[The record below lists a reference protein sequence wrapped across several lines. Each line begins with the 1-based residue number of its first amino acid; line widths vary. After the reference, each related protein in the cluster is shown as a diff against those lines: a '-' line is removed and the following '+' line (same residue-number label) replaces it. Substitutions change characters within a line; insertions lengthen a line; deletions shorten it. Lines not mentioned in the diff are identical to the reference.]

1 MSAKTRYDAARTKFD
16 QMQFNLLTGA
26 EMADIFGDTLFVD
39 PYYAPIGD
47 TSMGVNFCKFD
58 PKVHTLILRNH
69 GLLATAAYSF
79 TEKEGW
85 QKAFDAVARH
95 LADPDIAI
103 VPNHCNDRAKLMEF
117 LTDKT
122 TTSETLKLATA
133 ETMAWLTYATRFVK
147 KG

>member
-1 MSAKTRYDAARTKFD
+1 MQNLEQIRARNALSIGPISGD
-16 QMQFNLLTGA
+16 QGG
-26 EMADIFGDTLFVD
+26 EVIKKV
-39 PYYAPIGD
+39 AP
-47 TSMGVNFCKFD
+47 
-58 PKVHTLILRNH
+58 LILNH

-85 QKAFDAVARH
+85 QKVFDAIARH

-103 VPNHCNDRAKLMEF
+103 IPTDYTDREKLMQF
-117 LTDKT
+117 LSDKT

-133 ETMAWLTYATRFVK
+133 ETMAWLTYACRFVK